1 MMTRR
6 EFIKVAGAG
15 VLAVSCAGMLSGC
28 DVVESLQDMDFVS
41 VTIGEVK
48 FMVGAPSYTLDGVK
62 HRANFGTDL
71 LIRNK
76 TKHELTIPA
85 SDITGTYY
93 CKIDGEEKTYEM
105 EYDHGDLVAPVTA
118 SNQLPEEF
126 GEFSLTTLDEV
137 PAEAVSQKV
146 EFSIKYGG
154 YKAVFAYSYVD
165 EDWILPP
172 KKEAVTQ

>member
-48 FMVGAPSYTLDGVK
+48 FMVGSSSYTPG
-62 HRANFGTDL
+62 RGRCFNFGTDL

-76 TKHELTIPA
+76 TKSEVTIPA

-93 CKIDGEEKTYEM
+93 CKINGEDKTYPM
-105 EYDHGDLVAPVTA
+105 KYDNGNIVAPVTP
-118 SNQLPEEF
+118 SNELPTEIGNF
-126 GEFSLTTLDEV
+126 GLTTKDEI
-137 PAEAVSQKV
+137 PANAVSQKV
-146 EFSIKYGG
+146 EFSIIYGG
-154 YKAVFAYSYVD
+154 YEAIFAYSMTD
-165 EDWILPP
+165 DDWILPP
-172 KKEAVTQ
+172 KKEEIK

>member
-28 DVVESLQDMDFVS
+28 DAIESLQDMDFVS

-48 FMVGAPSYTLDGVK
+48 FMVGSTSCTRNGEGHFK
-62 HRANFGTDL
+62 FGTDL

-76 TKHELTIPA
+76 TKSELTIPA

-93 CKIDGEEKTYEM
+93 CKIEGEDKTYRM
-105 EYDHGDLVAPVTA
+105 KYDHGDIVAPVTP
-118 SNQLPEEF
+118 SNELPTEIGNF
-126 GEFSLTTLDEV
+126 GLTTEAEI
-137 PAEAVSQKV
+137 PADAVSQTV
-146 EFSIKYGG
+146 EFSIIYGG
-154 YKAVFAYSYVD
+154 YKAIFAYSMTD
-165 EDWILPP
+165 DDWILPP
-172 KKEAVTQ
+172 KKEEIK

>member
-28 DVVESLQDMDFVS
+28 DAIESLQDMDFVS

-48 FMVGAPSYTLDGVK
+48 FMVGSASYTLDGGGNHVK
-62 HRANFGTDL
+62 FGADL

-76 TKHELTIPA
+76 TRSEVTIPK

-93 CKIDGEEKTYEM
+93 CTIDGKDETYPM
-105 EYDHGDLVAPVTA
+105 EYDNGDLVAPVTP
-118 SNQLPEEF
+118 SNELPTEIGNF
-126 GEFSLTTLDEV
+126 GLTTKDEI
-137 PAEAVSQKV
+137 PENAVSQKV
-146 EFSIKYGG
+146 EFSIKYGD
-154 YKAVFAYSYVD
+154 YKAIFAYSRTNN
-165 EDWILPP
+165 DWILPP
-172 KKEAVTQ
+172 KKEESK

>member
-48 FMVGAPSYTLDGVK
+48 FMVGSSSYTLDGGEHHV
-62 HRANFGTDL
+62 NFGTDL

-76 TKHELTIPA
+76 TKSAVTIPA

-93 CKIDGEEKTYEM
+93 CKIDEKDETYPM
-105 EYDHGDLVAPVTA
+105 KYDHDDIVAQVTP
-118 SNQLPEEF
+118 SNELPTEIGNF
-126 GEFSLTTLDEV
+126 GLTTEDEI
-137 PAEAVSQKV
+137 PANAVSQKV
-146 EFSIKYGG
+146 ELSIKYGG
-154 YKAVFAYSYVD
+154 CRAIFAYSMTNG
-165 EDWILPP
+165 DWILPP
-172 KKEAVTQ
+172 KKEEIR

>member
-28 DVVESLQDMDFVS
+28 DAIESLQDMDFVS

-48 FMVGAPSYTLDGVK
+48 FMVGSASYTQDGVQHCAK
-62 HRANFGTDL
+62 FGTDL

-76 TKHELTIPA
+76 TKSELTIPA

-93 CKIDGEEKTYEM
+93 CKIDGKDKTYSM
-105 EYDHGDLVAPVTA
+105 KYDNGDIEAPVTP
-118 SNQLPEEF
+118 SNELPTEIGNF
-126 GEFSLTTLDEV
+126 GLTTVEEI
-137 PAEAVSQKV
+137 PADAVSQKV
-146 EFSIKYGG
+146 EFSIIYGG
-154 YKAVFAYSYVD
+154 YKAIFAYSRTAN
-165 EDWILPP
+165 DWILPP
-172 KKEAVTQ
+172 EKKKIE

>member
-28 DVVESLQDMDFVS
+28 DAIESLQDMDFIS

-48 FMVGAPSYTLDGVK
+48 FMVGSASYTLNGGENHVK
-62 HRANFGTDL
+62 FGTDL

-76 TKHELTIPA
+76 TKSNVTIPK
-85 SDITGTYY
+85 SDITGNYY
-93 CKIDGEEKTYEM
+93 CTTDEGDKTYPM
-105 EYDHGDLVAPVTA
+105 KYDNGDLVAPVTP
-118 SNQLPEEF
+118 SNELPTEIGNF
-126 GEFSLTTLDEV
+126 GLTTEEVV
-137 PAEAVSQKV
+137 PANAVSQKF

-154 YKAVFAYSYVD
+154 YKAIFAYSMTD
-165 EDWILPP
+165 GGWILPP
-172 KKEAVTQ
+172 KKEKIE

>member
-48 FMVGAPSYTLDGVK
+48 FMVGSSSYTLDGGEHHV
-62 HRANFGTDL
+62 NFGTDL

-76 TKHELTIPA
+76 TKSAVTIPA

-93 CKIDGEEKTYEM
+93 CKIDEKDETYPM
-105 EYDHGDLVAPVTA
+105 KYDHDDIVAQVTP
-118 SNQLPEEF
+118 SNELPTEIGNF
-126 GEFSLTTLDEV
+126 G
-137 PAEAVSQKV
+137 
-146 EFSIKYGG
+146 
-154 YKAVFAYSYVD
+154 
-165 EDWILPP
+165 
-172 KKEAVTQ
+172 

>member
-28 DVVESLQDMDFVS
+28 DAIESLQDMDFVS

-48 FMVGAPSYTLDGVK
+48 FMVGSASYTLNGGGNRV
-62 HRANFGTDL
+62 NFGTDL

-76 TKHELTIPA
+76 TKSELTIPA

-93 CKIDGEEKTYEM
+93 CKIDGKDKTYRM
-105 EYDHGDLVAPVTA
+105 KYDNGDIVAPVTP
-118 SNQLPEEF
+118 SNELPTEIGNF
-126 GEFSLTTLDEV
+126 GLTTVEEI
-137 PAEAVSQKV
+137 PADAVSQKV
-146 EFSIKYGG
+146 EFSIIYGG
-154 YKAVFAYSYVD
+154 YKAIFAYSMTD
-165 EDWILPP
+165 DDWILPP
-172 KKEAVTQ
+172 QKEKIE

>member
-48 FMVGAPSYTLDGVK
+48 FMVGSASYTSDGVK
-62 HRANFGTDL
+62 HHVNFGTDL

-76 TKHELTIPA
+76 TKSDVTIPK

-93 CKIDGEEKTYEM
+93 CTIDGEDKTYPM
-105 EYDHGDLVAPVTA
+105 EYDHGNIVAPVTP
-118 SNQLPEEF
+118 SNELPTEIGNF
-126 GEFSLTTLDEV
+126 GLTTKDEI
-137 PAEAVSQKV
+137 PENAVSQKV

-154 YKAVFAYSYVD
+154 YKAIFAYSRTGN
-165 EDWILPP
+165 EWILPP
-172 KKEAVTQ
+172 KKEKIE

>member
-48 FMVGAPSYTLDGVK
+48 FMVGSSSYTPDGGG
-62 HRANFGTDL
+62 HRVNFGTDL

-76 TKHELTIPA
+76 TKSKVTIQK

-93 CKIDGEEKTYEM
+93 CKIDGNEETYSM
-105 EYDHGDLVAPVTA
+105 KYDHDDIVAPVTP
-118 SNQLPEEF
+118 SNELPTEI
-126 GEFSLTTLDEV
+126 GDFSLTTE
-137 PAEAVSQKV
+137 AEIPENAVSQKV
-146 EFSIKYGG
+146 EFRITYGG
-154 YKAVFAYSYVD
+154 YEAVFAYSMTND
-165 EDWILPP
+165 DWILPP
-172 KKEAVTQ
+172 KKEKIE

>member
-28 DVVESLQDMDFVS
+28 DAIESLQDMDFVS
-41 VTIGEVK
+41 VTIGKVK
-48 FMVGAPSYTLDGVK
+48 FMVGSTSYTQDGVQRCAK
-62 HRANFGTDL
+62 FGTDL

-76 TKHELTIPA
+76 TKSNVTIPK

-93 CKIDGEEKTYEM
+93 CKINGEDKTYPM
-105 EYDHGDLVAPVTA
+105 EYDHGDIVAPVTP
-118 SNQLPEEF
+118 SNELPTEIGNF
-126 GEFSLTTLDEV
+126 GLTTEKEI
-137 PAEAVSQKV
+137 PAEAVSQRV

-154 YKAVFAYSYVD
+154 YKAVFAYSFVD
-165 EDWILPP
+165 KDWILPP
-172 KKEAVTQ
+172 KKDPVTQ

>member
-28 DVVESLQDMDFVS
+28 DAIESLQDMDFVS

-48 FMVGAPSYTLDGVK
+48 FMVGSTSCTRNGEG
-62 HRANFGTDL
+62 HFNFGTDL

-76 TKHELTIPA
+76 TKSQVTIPA

-93 CKIDGEEKTYEM
+93 CTTDEGDKTYRM
-105 EYDHGDLVAPVTA
+105 KYDHGDIVAPVTA

-137 PAEAVSQKV
+137 PANAVSQKV
-146 EFSIKYGG
+146 EFSIIYGG
-154 YKAVFAYSYVD
+154 YKAIFAYSMTAD
-165 EDWILPP
+165 DWILPP
-172 KKEAVTQ
+172 KKEKIE

>member
-48 FMVGAPSYTLDGVK
+48 FMVGSTSCTQDGVG
-62 HRANFGTDL
+62 HRVNFGTDL

-76 TKHELTIPA
+76 TKSNVTIQK

-93 CKIDGEEKTYEM
+93 CKIDGKDKTYPM
-105 EYDHGDLVAPVTA
+105 QYDHGDLVAQVTP
-118 SNQLPEEF
+118 SNELPTEI
-126 GEFSLTTLDEV
+126 GDFSLTTEDEI
-137 PAEAVSQKV
+137 PENAVSQKV
-146 EFSIKYGG
+146 EFRITYGG
-154 YKAVFAYSYVD
+154 YEAVFAYSMTND
-165 EDWILPP
+165 DWILPP
-172 KKEAVTQ
+172 KKEEIK

>member
-48 FMVGAPSYTLDGVK
+48 FMVGSSSYTLDGEHHVK
-62 HRANFGTDL
+62 FGTDL

-76 TKHELTIPA
+76 TKSKVTIPA
-85 SDITGTYY
+85 SNITGTYY
-93 CKIDGEEKTYEM
+93 CKIDGKDETYPM
-105 EYDHGDLVAPVTA
+105 KYDNGDLVAPVTP
-118 SNQLPEEF
+118 SNELPTEIGNF
-126 GEFSLTTLDEV
+126 GLTTEDEI
-137 PAEAVSQKV
+137 PANAVSQKV
-146 EFSIKYGG
+146 EFSIIYGG
-154 YKAVFAYSYVD
+154 YEAIFAYSMTNG
-165 EDWILPP
+165 DWILPP
-172 KKEAVTQ
+172 KREKIE

>member
-48 FMVGAPSYTLDGVK
+48 FMVGSTSCTPG
-62 HRANFGTDL
+62 RGRCFNFGTDL

-76 TKHELTIPA
+76 TKSEVTIPA

-93 CKIDGEEKTYEM
+93 CKIGKENKTYPM
-105 EYDHGDLVAPVTA
+105 KYDNGNIVAPVTP
-118 SNQLPEEF
+118 SNELPTEIGNF
-126 GEFSLTTLDEV
+126 GLTTE
-137 PAEAVSQKV
+137 AEIPEDAVSQKV
-146 EFSIKYGG
+146 EFSIIYGG
-154 YKAVFAYSYVD
+154 YEAIFAYSMTD
-165 EDWILPP
+165 NDWILPP
-172 KKEAVTQ
+172 KKEEIK

>member
-28 DVVESLQDMDFVS
+28 DAIESLQDMDFVS

-48 FMVGAPSYTLDGVK
+48 FMVGSASYTLDGVK
-62 HRANFGTDL
+62 RHVKFGTDL

-76 TKHELTIPA
+76 TKSDVTISA

-93 CKIDGEEKTYEM
+93 YKNGENDETCSM
-105 EYDHGDLVAPVTA
+105 QYDHDNIVVPVTP
-118 SNQLPEEF
+118 SNELPKEI
-126 GEFSLTTLDEV
+126 GNFSLTTENEI
-137 PAEAVSQKV
+137 PENAVSQKV

-154 YKAVFAYSYVD
+154 YKAIFAYSMTD
-165 EDWILPP
+165 SDWLLPP
-172 KKEAVTQ
+172 KKEEIG

>member
-48 FMVGAPSYTLDGVK
+48 FMVGSSSYTLDGEHHVK
-62 HRANFGTDL
+62 FGTDL

-76 TKHELTIPA
+76 TKSKVTIPA

-93 CKIDGEEKTYEM
+93 CKIDGKDETYQM
-105 EYDHGDLVAPVTA
+105 KYDHGDLVAPVTP
-118 SNQLPEEF
+118 SNELPTEI
-126 GEFSLTTLDEV
+126 GNFSLTTEDEI
-137 PAEAVSQKV
+137 PENAVSQKV
-146 EFSIKYGG
+146 EFSIIYGG
-154 YKAVFAYSYVD
+154 YEAIFAYSMTD
-165 EDWILPP
+165 NDWILPP
-172 KKEAVTQ
+172 KKEKIE

>member
-48 FMVGAPSYTLDGVK
+48 FMVGSSSYALDGEHHV
-62 HRANFGTDL
+62 NFGTDL

-76 TKHELTIPA
+76 TKSKVTIPK

-93 CKIDGEEKTYEM
+93 CKIDEKDETYPM
-105 EYDHGDLVAPVTA
+105 KYDHDDIVAQVTPSNELPTEIGD
-118 SNQLPEEF
+118 F
-126 GEFSLTTLDEV
+126 GLTTV
-137 PAEAVSQKV
+137 AEIPENAVSQKV
-146 EFSIKYGG
+146 EFRITYGG
-154 YKAVFAYSYVD
+154 YEAVFAYSMTND
-165 EDWILPP
+165 DWILPP
-172 KKEAVTQ
+172 KTEKIE

>member
-28 DVVESLQDMDFVS
+28 DAIESLQDMDFVS

-48 FMVGAPSYTLDGVK
+48 FMVGSASYTLDGVK
-62 HRANFGTDL
+62 RHVKFGTDL

-76 TKHELTIPA
+76 TKSKVTIPKSA
-85 SDITGTYY
+85 ITGTYY
-93 CKIDGEEKTYEM
+93 CTIDGKDETYSM
-105 EYDHGDLVAPVTA
+105 KYDHDNIVAPVTP
-118 SNQLPEEF
+118 SNELPTEI
-126 GEFSLTTLDEV
+126 GDFSLTTE
-137 PAEAVSQKV
+137 AEIPENAVSQKV

-154 YKAVFAYSYVD
+154 CRAIFAYSMTNG
-165 EDWILPP
+165 DWILPP
-172 KKEAVTQ
+172 KKEEIR

>member
-28 DVVESLQDMDFVS
+28 DAIESLQDMDFVS

-48 FMVGAPSYTLDGVK
+48 FMVGSTSCTRNGEG
-62 HRANFGTDL
+62 HFNFGTDL

-76 TKHELTIPA
+76 TKSQVTIPA

-93 CKIDGEEKTYEM
+93 CKIGEKDETYSM
-105 EYDHGDLVAPVTA
+105 QYDHGDIVAPVTP
-118 SNQLPEEF
+118 SNELPTEIGNF
-126 GEFSLTTLDEV
+126 GLTTEGEI
-137 PAEAVSQKV
+137 PENAVSQKV
-146 EFSIKYGG
+146 EFSIIYGG
-154 YKAVFAYSYVD
+154 YEAIFAYSMTAN
-165 EDWILPP
+165 DWILPP
-172 KKEAVTQ
+172 KKEKIE

>member
-28 DVVESLQDMDFVS
+28 DAIESLQDMDFVS

-48 FMVGAPSYTLDGVK
+48 FMVGSASYTLDGAKRYVK
-62 HRANFGTDL
+62 FGTDL

-76 TKHELTIPA
+76 TKSNVTIPKSA
-85 SDITGTYY
+85 ITGTYY
-93 CKIDGEEKTYEM
+93 CKIDENDETYPM
-105 EYDHGDLVAPVTA
+105 KYDHGDLVAPVTP
-118 SNQLPEEF
+118 SNELPTEI
-126 GEFSLTTLDEV
+126 GNFSLTTEAEI
-137 PAEAVSQKV
+137 PANAVSQKV

-154 YKAVFAYSYVD
+154 YKAIFAYSRTD
-165 EDWILPP
+165 NDWILPP
-172 KKEAVTQ
+172 KKEEIK

>member
-48 FMVGAPSYTLDGVK
+48 FMVGSSSYTLDGGEHHV
-62 HRANFGTDL
+62 NFGTDL

-76 TKHELTIPA
+76 TKSAVTIPA

-93 CKIDGEEKTYEM
+93 CKIDEKDETYPM
-105 EYDHGDLVAPVTA
+105 KYDHDDIVAQVTP
-118 SNQLPEEF
+118 SNELPTEIGNF
-126 GEFSLTTLDEV
+126 GLTTEDEI
-137 PAEAVSQKV
+137 PANAVSQKV

-154 YKAVFAYSYVD
+154 CRAIFAYSMTNG
-165 EDWILPP
+165 DWILPP
-172 KKEAVTQ
+172 KQEEIR